1 MLGGVM
7 EYKKLGKTNENIP
20 VLGLGTWKLS
30 DSGKDNAIEAL
41 KFGFENG
48 IRFVD
53 TAEVYGTEPE
63 TGEAIKGYDGMFVAT
78 KVAPPH
84 FHHDDVIK
92 ACDASLKRL
101 GIKTIDLYQ
110 LHWPNSAIPIKE
122 TMQAME
128 KLVKD
133 GKIRYI
139 GVSNFSVEEMKEAQE
154 ALKENELATNQ
165 VEYSI
170 LVRGVEKDILGYCK
184 KEKITVMAYSPL
196 THGALYKKEYSKL
209 TDFLSTIGKAYKKTA
224 TQVALNWLICKDPVM
239 VIPKASRKEHVKEL
253 IGSADWKLKAK
264 DLDAINGFLTST
276 GISAPKVC

>member
-1 MLGGVM
+1 M
-7 EYKKLGKTNENIP
+7 EYKNLGRTNEKIP
-20 VLGLGTWKLS
+20 VFGLGTWKLN
-30 DSGKDNAIEAL
+30 DVVGKESAVEAL

-48 IRFVD
+48 VRFVD

-63 TGEAIKGYDGMFVAT
+63 VGRAIKGYDGMFVAT

-84 FHHDDVIK
+84 FHYDDVIK

-101 GIKTIDLYQ
+101 DIKTIDLYQ
-110 LHWPNSAIPIKE
+110 LHWPNNSIPIEE
-122 TMQAME
+122 TMRAME
-128 KLVKD
+128 KLIKD

-139 GVSNFSVEEMKEAQE
+139 GVSNFSVEEMKGAQE
-154 ALKENELATNQ
+154 ALKENELVTNQ

-209 TDFLSTIGKAYKKTA
+209 ADFLSGIGRGYDKTA
-224 TQVALNWLICKDPVM
+224 TQVALNWLTCKDPVM
-239 VIPKASRKEHVKEL
+239 VIPKASKKEHVMEL
-253 IGSADWKLKAK
+253 IGSAGWKLKPK
-264 DLDAINGFLTST
+264 DLDAIDGFLSST

>member
-1 MLGGVM
+1 M
-7 EYKKLGKTNENIP
+7 EYKNLGKTNEKIP
-20 VLGLGTWKLS
+20 VFGLGTWKLN
-30 DSGKDNAIEAL
+30 DVVGKETAIEAL

-48 IRFVD
+48 VRFVD

-63 TGEAIKGYDGMFVAT
+63 VGKAIKGYDGMFVAT

-84 FHHDDVIK
+84 FHYDDVIK
-92 ACDASLKRL
+92 SCDASLKKL

-110 LHWPNSAIPIKE
+110 LHWPNNSIPIEE
-122 TMQAME
+122 TMRAME

-139 GVSNFSVEEMKEAQE
+139 GVSNFSVEEMKAAQE
-154 ALKENELATNQ
+154 ALKVNELVTNQ
-165 VEYSI
+165 FEYSI
-170 LVRGVEKDILGYCK
+170 LVRGIEKDILGYCE

-209 TDFLSTIGKAYKKTA
+209 TDFLAGIGKAYSKTA
-224 TQVALNWLICKDPVM
+224 TQVALNWLICKEPVM
-239 VIPKASRKEHVKEL
+239 VIPKASRKEHVMEL
-253 IGSADWKLKAK
+253 IGSADWKLKPK
-264 DLDAINGFLTST
+264 DIGSINEFLSST